1 MKRSREAKVQKKK
14 GTCQAFTAEMML
26 VKTVLEE
33 KNELLDQK
41 DRIIQELR
49 NRQRQLETELELKD
63 ELDQTTLREEA
74 LQEGIR
80 LVVAEVVALASQY
93 ETGGQVLD
101 KSLASRLIQL
111 FQDRYDLEV
120 IAGAPTRIDPECHRV
135 IEVVPAPEA
144 ERCSSIRVLSRGF
157 RIAGKTI
164 KPALVK
170 VIKGEAESKN
180 TADTFLQA
188 L

>member
-111 FQDRYDLEV
+111 SK
-120 IAGAPTRIDPECHRV
+120 IA
-135 IEVVPAPEA
+135 
-144 ERCSSIRVLSRGF
+144 
-157 RIAGKTI
+157 TI
-164 KPALVK
+164 
-170 VIKGEAESKN
+170 
-180 TADTFLQA
+180 
-188 L
+188 